1 MSFSTLP
8 FLFYFLPAF
17 LAVYYIVPARFRN
30 AVLALGSL
38 LFYWLGAGTGALLVL
53 LALILVNFAAGRL
66 IEDAHG
72 DERRAW
78 LILALA
84 CDVGSLFYFKYM
96 GWFLENLGRLT
107 NTDFSFFRV
116 ALPLGVSFYV
126 FQSIAYVADVYR
138 GDAEA
143 ERSLLDYTAFQ
154 AMFPQLV
161 MGPILRLRDV
171 SAELHTK
178 RPFSRAAVE
187 SGFSLFVVGLGC
199 KVVLADQL
207 ASLWTALERIGFAYL
222 SAPLAWFGAV
232 GYSLQL
238 YYDFAGYS
246 LMAMGLARM
255 LGFVIPRNFDL
266 PYCSRSISEFWRR
279 WHITLGIWFRDYLY
293 IPLGGSRRGKWRTV
307 RNKLIVFFCT
317 GLWHGAGWTYILWGL
332 WHGVLVSGEGLL
344 KAPIEKLRQ
353 KRGGRI
359 VMHVYTLLAVILG
372 FAMFRASSVQ
382 QGFLLIAR
390 MFSFAGAGAAGL
402 LAAEEILTGAR
413 IAALVGGVILSMPV
427 VPALTRRCTGRGWEI
442 VWDVLALLGLFAAI
456 LALSGGSFTPFIYQ
470 QF

>member
-53 LALILVNFAAGRL
+53 VALILVNFAAGRL

-143 ERSLLDYTAFQ
+143 ERSLLDYAAFQ

-382 QGFLLIAR
+382 QGFLIIAR

-413 IAALVGGVILSMPV
+413 IAALVGGTVLSLPV

-442 VWDVLALLGLFAAI
+442 VWNVLALLGLLAAI